1 MKMMFMLF
9 TVSSAQLFNHD
20 LRYLPEKQRQLQIQ
34 GEVDQQYERIHNQII
49 RDATENNTKTS
60 FTLFCVEPN
69 LREDQYV
76 LYSKDAYRL
85 KRRIRSDDVNEFPV
99 SSSNKIYPKPECS
112 VNDGY
117 ELWSRQNGH
126 EYHKDIERHPLYY
139 KKLHDHR
146 VYIKRIFKKLEHDFP
161 DIHITIS
168 DNRPSYK
175 GIFKNDCCPLYILR
189 W

>member
-69 LREDQYV
+69 QAENEFVTY
-76 LYSKDAYRL
+76 KDTYRL
-85 KRRIRSDDVNEFPV
+85 KGENSEYLPL
-99 SSSNKIYPKPECS
+99 NKIYPKPECI

-117 ELWSRQNGH
+117 KLYTIPHTIYGP
-126 EYHKDIERHPLYY
+126 RHQSFQGKQLF
-139 KKLHDHR
+139 DHRR
-146 VYIKRIFKKLEHDFP
+146 VYIKRIFKKLDHDFP
-161 DIHITIS
+161 DIHVSIS
-168 DNRPSYK
+168 DKRPSYK